1 MDVGR
6 VDLFWLPL
14 GAGGHSVRL
23 NGIIYEMV
31 VARLERRERCDLYHS
46 ALEIGVP
53 GGRFVIEMTPVRA
66 ADGKEREVVADGP
79 VGARW
84 AGRFRVFR
92 YEVRRW
98 RDGVIPDVS
107 EAVDSPRRIVDDP
120 VRAQQMLDLVPAVPT
135 PVWGR
140 DELKTGDMWNSNSV
154 VSWLLTRSDV
164 DAEAILPPS
173 GGRAPGWRAGVIV
186 ARRQIQANGRG
197 RVDPST

>member
-1 MDVGR
+1 M
-6 VDLFWLPL
+6 
-14 GAGGHSVRL
+14 RL
-23 NGIIYEMV
+23 NGLIYEMV
-31 VARLERRERCDLYHS
+31 VARLERRERCDLY
-46 ALEIGVP
+46 
-53 GGRFVIEMTPVRA
+53 
-66 ADGKEREVVADGP
+66 
-79 VGARW
+79 
-84 AGRFRVFR
+84 
-92 YEVRRW
+92 VRRW
-98 RDGVIPDVS
+98 HDGVIHDVA

-120 VRAQQMLDLVPAVPT
+120 VLAQRVLDLVPAVPT

-164 DAEAILPPS
+164 DAEAILPPT